1 MTHAG
6 APAVPSPPAPPVSH
20 PPAPPAAS
28 QTIAAPI
35 APGVEGEVADEWL
48 LIVDQV
54 CHGVHHALN
63 NRIGSLSALLE
74 LTRLGDLPP
83 NDPAFASLSKEL
95 TRLEDCARTMR
106 LLPRAAADE
115 EPLIIDDVIADVLA
129 VHAFLHDLRDTPF
142 TIAPT
147 RFVEPVRAERW
158 ALVRVLVLILNDAKR
173 LAKAHRTS
181 VHATIES
188 DDRWVK
194 VEFRVGQQPVGEI
207 PTPVRAPYAERL
219 STMLGGAVSR
229 REGAVELRLPTL
241 KTRRAADHR
250 SA

>member
-6 APAVPSPPAPPVSH
+6 VPAVPPAFPDLPGSPTNASLV
-20 PPAPPAAS
+20 AS
-28 QTIAAPI
+28 QATPTSAD
-35 APGVEGEVADEWL
+35 GETADEWL

-95 TRLEDCARTMR
+95 TRLEDCARTLR
-106 LLPRAAADE
+106 LLPRADADE
-115 EPLIIDDVIADVLA
+115 EPLIMDDVLADVLA
-129 VHAFLHDLRDTPF
+129 VHAFLHELRDTPF
-142 TIAPT
+142 TIVPT

-173 LAKAHRTS
+173 LAKANRAS

-194 VEFRVGQQPVGEI
+194 VEFRVGPQPVADI
-207 PTPVRAPYAERL
+207 PTPLRAPYAERL
-219 STMLGGAVSR
+219 STMLGGAVGR

-241 KTRRAADHR
+241 KTRRATDQR